1 MTATDP
7 PGPAPITLRP
17 AHFPDDLPAI
27 RTLFKEYLDSLGLDL
42 SFQNVDAELA
52 ALPGLYAPPQGA
64 LLIAERDGHPIGIGA
79 MRPLP
84 DGTAEMKRM
93 YLRPAARGTGA
104 GRALATALIE
114 AARDAGYTIMRLDT
128 QRDFTAAVALYRS
141 LGFRETARYNDNPL
155 PGALFMALDLTD
167 GLA

>member
-1 MTATDP
+1 MTAADP
-7 PGPAPITLRP
+7 HGPAPATLRP
-17 AHFPDDLPAI
+17 AHLPDDLPAI
-27 RTLFKEYLDSLGLDL
+27 RALFTEYLDSLGLDL
-42 SFQNVDAELA
+42 SFQNVDGELA
-52 ALPGLYAPPQGA
+52 ALPGLYAPPLGA
-64 LLIAERDGHPIGIGA
+64 LLIVGRDGQPIGIGA

-93 YLRPAARGTGA
+93 YLRLAARSTGA
-104 GRALATALIE
+104 GRALAAALIA
-114 AARDAGYTIMRLDT
+114 AARDAGYARMRLDT

-155 PGALFMALDLTD
+155 PGALFMALDLRD